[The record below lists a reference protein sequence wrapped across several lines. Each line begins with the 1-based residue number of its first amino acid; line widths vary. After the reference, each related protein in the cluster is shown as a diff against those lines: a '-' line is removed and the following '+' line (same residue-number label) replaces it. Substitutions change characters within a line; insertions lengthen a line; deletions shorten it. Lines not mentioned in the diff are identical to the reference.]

1 MSACA
6 IKEPVLWSTV
16 GIAPAHMQKVIEVNI
31 LIFTIHLYG
40 IKNTEIRNAMI
51 ST

>member
-6 IKEPVLWSTV
+6 IKELVLWSTV

-31 LIFTIHLYG
+31 LIFNIHLYG
-40 IKNTEIRNAMI
+40 SENTEIRKALI